1 MEHNAPLDEHF
12 TGFPVVA
19 LAKRLAFWLAVV
31 AVYCAAVGAV
41 VHFNHL
47 KLHALGTEGGLLNS
61 LIVGLLLGFRNRA
74 AYDRWWEARR
84 LWGQLTNDIRNLACQ
99 LAAFLPAEVILG
111 SPLAMLLIAYP
122 KALKRHLRGE
132 SPRWGEISGFEQP
145 HEPPPHLP
153 VYLAGRIYRLASDWE
168 QEGRLD
174 QAKLLTLAPHLRGLL
189 DVCGGC
195 ERIRNTPLS
204 PWYKGLLRTGIA
216 LNIIITPWYTMGE
229 LGAWGLPILLLMS
242 FFFLGVE
249 VVDTIV
255 EEPFGRERDDLDLD
269 RYCDAIEQSVAML
282 LPRETRSAVA
292 MET

>member
-1 MEHNAPLDEHF
+1 MEHNASLDESF
-12 TGFPVVA
+12 ADFPVVA
-19 LAKRLAFWLAVV
+19 LAKRLAFWLALV
-31 AVYCAAVGAV
+31 AVYVVAVGAV
-41 VHFNHL
+41 LHFTQL

-99 LAAFLPAEVILG
+99 FAAFLPAEAILA
-111 SPLAMLLIAYP
+111 SPLATLLIGYP
-122 KALKRHLRGE
+122 QALKRHLRGE
-132 SPRWGEISGFEQP
+132 SPRLSDIAGFEQQS
-145 HEPPPHLP
+145 EPPPHLP

-168 QEGRLD
+168 QEGHLD

-229 LGAWGLPILLLMS
+229 LGVWGLPILLLMS

-249 VVDTIV
+249 LVDTIV

-269 RYCDAIEQSVAML
+269 RYCGAIEQSVIML
-282 LPRETRSAVA
+282 LPSETRSAV
-292 MET
+292 TI